1 MLPKAR
7 GAGAAARGNGEFK
20 APPCVGPLRVRA
32 PEVPEAARIAS
43 LYLGT
48 PMRRGPLALGV
59 HWAGIFVPLP
69 LPGGR
74 PRRFVPE
81 LGPVAAAELEGS
93 MARGRRS
100 RSGTGG
106 RRRSAGGLEEDLFK
120 GGVRR

>member
-7 GAGAAARGNGEFK
+7 GAGAAARGDGEFR
-20 APPCVGPLRVRA
+20 APPREGPLRVRA
-32 PEVPEAARIAS
+32 PEVPAAARLAS
-43 LYLGT
+43 PYRGA
-48 PMRRGPLALGV
+48 PMRRGPPTPGV
-59 HWAGIFVPLP
+59 HWARIFALLP

-81 LGPVAAAELEGS
+81 LGPAAATELEGS

-106 RRRSAGGLEEDLFK
+106 RR
-120 GGVRR
+120 